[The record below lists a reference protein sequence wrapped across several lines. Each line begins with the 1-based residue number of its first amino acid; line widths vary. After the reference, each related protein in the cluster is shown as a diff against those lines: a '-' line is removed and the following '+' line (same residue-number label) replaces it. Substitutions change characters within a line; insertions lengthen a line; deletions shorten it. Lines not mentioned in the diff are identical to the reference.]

1 MQKKNNNNKINR
13 VVSLVQWSRR
23 PVLLL
28 LVALF
33 YRKWRRTSSAFFFV
47 SIDFV
52 DVLFLHRLFIIA
64 VFFAGFCSVCFYLT
78 EIDSTLFFSHFLS
91 AKQLLIGS
99 VPNFVFF
106 QHFFYSTASWPSLF
120 SISCVIF
127 AVQGVSPEASA
138 LGQERE
144 RERDPP
150 RHHRKWWRR
159 LLISVFSFFFSLSHS
174 IPSSIQFSTSIVV
187 AKRNT
192 FIVRVFFNWLSLSRV
207 VRRESRQKKKGTKPE
222 EIDESTAIADWSRP
236 LKRPINVP
244 TLRATRQNPVTPNS
258 WRVLVSRV

>member
-106 QHFFYSTASWPSLF
+106 FNIFLFNGVLALSLF
-120 SISCVIF
+120 YFVRHFRRSRCF
-127 AVQGVSPEASA
+127 ARGF
-138 LGQERE
+138 GTWTRERE
-144 RERDPP
+144 RERPTTSSP
-150 RHHRKWWRR
+150 KMMASSAH
-159 LLISVFSFFFSLSHS
+159 LSFFLFFLSLSHS

-192 FIVRVFFNWLSLSRV
+192 FIVRVFFLIGSLSLEWFDV
-207 VRRESRQKKKGTKPE
+207 KVAKKKRERNPKKSMSRRRSLIGRDPSNGQ
-222 EIDESTAIADWSRP
+222 STFRRFVQRG
-236 LKRPINVP
+236 K
-244 TLRATRQNPVTPNS
+244 TR
-258 WRVLVSRV
+258 

>member
-1 MQKKNNNNKINR
+1 MKPAAGSSSSCCVVLQKMATHF
-13 VVSLVQWSRR
+13 VG
-23 PVLLL
+23 
-28 LVALF
+28 
-33 YRKWRRTSSAFFFV
+33 FFFV

-64 VFFAGFCSVCFYLT
+64 VFFAGFRSVCFYLT

-106 QHFFYSTASWPSLF
+106 FNIFLFNGVLALSLF
-120 SISCVIF
+120 YFVRHFRRSRCF
-127 AVQGVSPEASA
+127 ARGF
-138 LGQERE
+138 GTWTRERE
-144 RERDPP
+144 RET
-150 RHHRKWWRR
+150 HHV
-159 LLISVFSFFFSLSHS
+159 ITENDGVVCSSQFFPFFSLSPTQFRV
-174 IPSSIQFSTSIVV
+174 PSNFRPRSSWQNETRSSYG
-187 AKRNT
+187 
-192 FIVRVFFNWLSLSRV
+192 FFLIGSLSLEWFDV
-207 VRRESRQKKKGTKPE
+207 KVAKKKGTKPE

-258 WRVLVSRV
+258 